1 MISVTTFKTRSIWS
15 ARYWVPVFAVACV
28 TAMGAAFV
36 SASTT
41 GATDRVGSI
50 TTSAS
55 DGTSSSQTN
64 HSAWSHDS
72 PPR

>member
-1 MISVTTFKTRSIWS
+1 MTSVTTFKTRSIWS
-15 ARYWVPVFAVACV
+15 ARYWVPVFAVAYV
-28 TAMGAAFV
+28 AAMGAAFV

-41 GATDRVGSI
+41 GATDRVGS
-50 TTSAS
+50 TTASAS
-55 DGTSSSQTN
+55 AGTSSSRAN